1 MHATVQCGICT
12 HMYIYMASLSEQYNY
27 VYTLSLSLSFC
38 FSLSLNFQE
47 LFSLLPP
54 STKKSILMQASGEC
68 SAYGDDSY
76 NTTPAP
82 PSLSLSLSLC
92 RGCSYCA
99 DQVSCLAGDCSPLS
113 RDYADIWG
121 MSLTTYCYCIVSHFS
136 LENIKFSPLL
146 SLVEFLKFCL
156 NQKKNITIYTPPYVP
171 LVCTPCFFL

>member
-1 MHATVQCGICT
+1 MVIFGHRTICQSLITAVLMHATVQCGICT

-76 NTTPAP
+76 NTTPSP
-82 PSLSLSLSLC
+82 PLPLLSLSLSLSLSAEGAPTVLIKC
-92 RGCSYCA
+92 RVWLVTVRLFPETMQTFGVCHSQPIA
-99 DQVSCLAGDCSPLS
+99 
-113 RDYADIWG
+113 
-121 MSLTTYCYCIVSHFS
+121 IV
-136 LENIKFSPLL
+136 
-146 SLVEFLKFCL
+146 
-156 NQKKNITIYTPPYVP
+156 
-171 LVCTPCFFL
+171 